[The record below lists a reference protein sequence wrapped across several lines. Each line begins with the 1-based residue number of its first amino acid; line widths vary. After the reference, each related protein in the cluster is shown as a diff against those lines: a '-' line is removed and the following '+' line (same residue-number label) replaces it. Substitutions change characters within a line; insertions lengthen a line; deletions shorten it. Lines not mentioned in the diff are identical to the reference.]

1 MQPRR
6 QVQFCNSPSIV
17 DVDVVEIVD
26 VDACNQYTHITS
38 ASLLIDSHG
47 LCWDGTNDC
56 KYFIFAHGEKDC
68 ESGGISMSNA
78 TMRASEH
85 TEQLEEKRPRCQ

>member
-1 MQPRR
+1 MQSRR
-6 QVQFCNSPSIV
+6 QVQFRHSPSIV

-26 VDACNQYTHITS
+26 VDACYQYTPITS
-38 ASLLIDSHG
+38 ASLLIDLHG
-47 LCWDGTNDC
+47 LCWDGTNYC
-56 KYFIFAHGEKDC
+56 KSYIFAHGENDC

-85 TEQLEEKRPRCQ
+85 IERLEEKRPCCQ